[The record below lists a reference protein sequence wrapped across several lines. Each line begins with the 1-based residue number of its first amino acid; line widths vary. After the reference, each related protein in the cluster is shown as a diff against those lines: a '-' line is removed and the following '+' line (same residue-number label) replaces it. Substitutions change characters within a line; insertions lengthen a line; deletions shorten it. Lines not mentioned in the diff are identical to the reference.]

1 MTKRYATALAFRT
14 ALEERLKNLSK
25 KFGFDLQRL
34 RRQVVFDRFLCR
46 LFKSQPGHFF
56 LKGGYAM
63 QLRMPK
69 ARMTKDIDLVLEPKH
84 LDKKEAQ
91 EQEIL
96 QILQKASHHTPDDFF
111 VFLIGESTLDLEAV
125 PYGGSRFPVEAHLD
139 GRLFERF
146 PMDVVVSSLVLEPV
160 EEVTSRNWLEF
171 AGIPTSAFPAISK
184 EQQFAEK
191 LHAYTLPREDD
202 ENSRVKDMVD
212 LLLLI
217 RSGSLRP
224 NLLCEAITQIFE
236 YRASHSLPEK
246 LKAPPANWESK
257 FNFLAKECEIEIS
270 LSSAFDELCAFV
282 STFGAKPAANR
293 VRPG

>member
-1 MTKRYATALAFRT
+1 MTKQYATALAFRT
-14 ALEERLKNLSK
+14 ALEERLKNYSRK
-25 KFGFDLQRL
+25 SGFDLQKL
-34 RRQVVFDRFLCR
+34 RRHVVFDRLLCR
-46 LFKSQPGHFF
+46 LFQSQPGHLF

-69 ARMTKDIDLVLEPKH
+69 ARMTKDIDLVLESKH
-84 LDKKEAQ
+84 LDKKETQ

-96 QILQKASHHTPDDFF
+96 HILQKASQHNPNDFF
-111 VFLIGESTLDLEAV
+111 VFLIGESTLDLEAI

-146 PMDVVVSSLVLEPV
+146 PMDVVVSSLVLQPI
-160 EEVTSRNWLEF
+160 EEVMSRDWLEF
-171 AGIPTSAFPAISK
+171 AGIRASAFPAISK

-191 LHAYTLPREDD
+191 LHAYTLPRDDD

-217 RSGSLRP
+217 HSGGLSP
-224 NLLCEAITQIFE
+224 NLLMEAITTVFE
-236 YRASHSLPEK
+236 YRGTHALPEK

-257 FNFLAKECEIEIS
+257 FNNLAKECEIESS
-270 LSSAFDELCAFV
+270 LTDAFQELCDYINDIRLK
-282 STFGAKPAANR
+282 TID
-293 VRPG
+293 